1 MEIIRNQI
9 LIQFL
14 TRFPTHQDG
23 SQNHDKVY
31 GYAKFWGVNKVQ
43 YGLLENGK
51 YHHKM
56 RV

>member
-31 GYAKFWGVNKVQ
+31 GYAKFWGVNKV
-43 YGLLENGK
+43 
-51 YHHKM
+51 
-56 RV
+56 